1 MITTD
6 QLTNTLF
13 IITVL
18 TITRLSVARSACS
31 RPNRS
36 LKFCLRSL
44 RTSPPTTHLK
54 IMFNR
59 RLFNIVSQERD
70 LERANSQQRP
80 RQRTPEWAERNW
92 HRIFARIQVMF
103 KFLKSAWALQSM
115 IGEAN
120 FKRLM
125 GDDDLKRMAN
135 RETQQREAQ
144 MVRSAMIGTV
154 RFIFGERVTQY
165 KGNPPPM
172 LHPEQCNHPNEA
184 LKLQGNKV
192 QRAVYCQRCHA
203 RWLRTDLQNLAA
215 DLQMDPRDDST
226 LSYGKYCTWTYLEV
240 YQRDPGYCN
249 WTLQTAEL
257 GEATPAL
264 RHFAA
269 YLMTRLQGRATPAG
283 RPQPAV
289 QAPRRATT
297 SQPSASSRGPA
308 PGAPSVSSGPMTVH
322 LPTEDTRFEDIP
334 LHIPNTDSTSARR
347 RTFAETSVVQD
358 AGGDEAMVQI
368 GQETW
373 EFPREP
379 FPPSF
384 GK

>member
-1 MITTD
+1 M
-6 QLTNTLF
+6 N
-13 IITVL
+13 
-18 TITRLSVARSACS
+18 
-31 RPNRS
+31 P
-36 LKFCLRSL
+36 
-44 RTSPPTTHLK
+44 
-54 IMFNR
+54 
-59 RLFNIVSQERD
+59 
-70 LERANSQQRP
+70 QQRQ
-80 RQRTPEWAERNW
+80 RQKTPEWTNW
-92 HRIFARIQVMF
+92 QWYRLAARIQVLF
-103 KFLKSAWALQSM
+103 KFMRAAIGLRNM
-115 IGEAN
+115 IGAEN
-120 FKRLM
+120 FKRLI
-125 GDDDLKRMAN
+125 GDEDLRRMAN
-135 RETQQREAQ
+135 RETERQEAQ
-144 MVRSAMIGTV
+144 VVRSAQIGNL
-154 RFIFGERVTQY
+154 RFIFGERLTPYQG
-165 KGNPPPM
+165 KATPTT
-172 LHPEQCNHPNEA
+172 HPEQCEHPNEA
-184 LKLQGNKV
+184 LRLQGNKF
-192 QRAVYCQRCHA
+192 QHTVYCQRCHA

-308 PGAPSVSSGPMTVH
+308 PGTPNVSGGPLTVH
-322 LPTEDTRFEDIP
+322 LPTEDTRFENIP

-358 AGGDEAMVQI
+358 AGGDAAMVQI

-373 EFPREP
+373 EFPQEP